1 MTNTRIADA
10 WGRFQTQNHMK
21 PAEVHQLIQKVVTEL
36 AEAAFGETV
45 ARNQTTEFTHR
56 EKFRLTSRFTVHRP
70 PGEET
75 EGEGMKSSFRME
87 TIREEGTESLT
98 VTLEAHPFA
107 PPKVSD
113 PVLHPEMRT
122 WNKEDGDQTEWA
134 LDCLRRQ
141 VADFLDRQRQ
151 WT

>member
-10 WGRFQTQNHMK
+10 WDRLQTKTHMK
-21 PAEVHQLIQKVVTEL
+21 PVEAHQLIQKVISEL

-45 ARNQTTEFTHR
+45 AHNQAAEFTHR
-56 EKFRLTSRFTVHRP
+56 KKFRLTSRFTVHRP
-70 PGEET
+70 PCKET
-75 EGEGMKSSFRME
+75 EDEGMKSSFRME
-87 TIREEGTESLT
+87 SIGEDGAESLT
-98 VTLEAHPFA
+98 VTLEAHPFT

-113 PVLHPEMRT
+113 PTLHPAMRT